1 MHWIT
6 PLLLLASQAA
16 TPIPEPAPPEG
27 PATAAQGT
35 DPARRGLA
43 VIAPA
48 EFRSALEPLLAA
60 RAKEL
65 PVEFVALE
73 ELLREELTQGLS
85 QRSPSAAASQPA
97 PVLDPPE
104 AIKRAL
110 HRRWRAGT
118 LGYALLVGDADTFPV
133 RFLVLDRVTEPAFH
147 FAFYPSDLYYADL
160 ARDDGSFDDWNGVR
174 DGFHG
179 RYFGEVRG
187 EHHKQ
192 DPINFDGISYT
203 PEIAVGRWPVH
214 TAQET
219 AALVEK
225 TLAHRPSAAP
235 RALIVHA
242 DGWID
247 ARGSAR
253 AMAEG
258 LSARGFRVET
268 QIYGEEPESPQ
279 GRAPEEAG
287 IPFRGGAPGP
297 ARTLD
302 ALRKGPELA
311 LHLGH
316 GSEQGWHACLGSP
329 ELSLLRSA
337 PAAVYLSIGCST
349 AHFVTEP
356 PYQPYLDESGIPHA
370 GTNAGEV
377 FAGPPP
383 PPHWLQP
390 GRFDS
395 SGFGPELLLAPGG
408 GALVYIGCTTGAQ
421 PCALTLQFAFQEA
434 LGTADSPRVGDA
446 WRTALARYV
455 ERERLAELV
464 PNDDWYPPSVFFQGM
479 KFVFLGDPTLRL

>member
-16 TPIPEPAPPEG
+16 TPIPEPAPPQE
-27 PATAAQGT
+27 PAAAAQGT

-85 QRSPSAAASQPA
+85 PRSPSAAASQPA

-235 RALIVHA
+235 RARIVHA

-329 ELSLLRSA
+329 SCGVPRPPCTSPSAAAPPISSPSRPTSPTWTSRASPTPAPTPERSSQGRPRRPTGFS
-337 PAAVYLSIGCST
+337 PAAST
-349 AHFVTEP
+349 AAGSARSCCWP
-356 PYQPYLDESGIPHA
+356 PAEGRSCTSA
-370 GTNAGEV
+370 A
-377 FAGPPP
+377 PP
-383 PPHWLQP
+383 
-390 GRFDS
+390 
-395 SGFGPELLLAPGG
+395 AP
-408 GALVYIGCTTGAQ
+408 
-421 PCALTLQFAFQEA
+421 
-434 LGTADSPRVGDA
+434 SPA
-446 WRTALARYV
+446 
-455 ERERLAELV
+455 
-464 PNDDWYPPSVFFQGM
+464 P
-479 KFVFLGDPTLRL
+479 